1 MTHERSS
8 IAPLAPVTRRR
19 LLTIAAAAAG
29 CAAFGLRPARAATAA
44 SYTWHGVALGANASL
59 TLQHPDESIAK
70 AAIASCLEEVARL
83 EAVFSLHRS
92 DSALSQLNA
101 QGALTAAP
109 HDLRRLLADALR
121 LASQTAGRFDPT
133 IQPLW
138 QCYADHFARNPQDAA
153 GPAIAQLDAA
163 RALVDWRG
171 VEMAGSAIRLAR
183 RGMAV
188 SLNGMAQGYITDRV
202 GDLLRGAGFTHV
214 LVNMGEQLAIGPKWN
229 GESWNIAIT
238 DPSDA
243 TRTLASLTTSQGA
256 LATSSPRG
264 FAFDAHGRYTHI
276 FDTRAG
282 RPSEAFTS
290 VSVLADSA
298 AYADGLSTAI
308 AASSA
313 DTDWSGILGSTR
325 VLVQTAPGAPARW
338 LTA

>member
-1 MTHERSS
+1 MIDERSS
-8 IAPLAPVTRRR
+8 IVQRAPVTRRR

-29 CAAFGLRPARAATAA
+29 CAAIGLRPARAGAVA

-59 TLQHPDESIAK
+59 TLQHPDESVAK
-70 AAIASCLEEVARL
+70 AAIASCLDEVARL
-83 EAVFSLHRS
+83 ENVFSLHRAG
-92 DSALSQLNA
+92 SALSQLNA
-101 QGALTAAP
+101 RATLTDAP
-109 HDLRRLLADALR
+109 SDLRRLLADALR

-153 GPAIAQLDAA
+153 GPALAQLDAA

-171 VEMAGSAIRLAR
+171 VEIKGSTIRLAR
-183 RGMAV
+183 KGMAV

-229 GESWNIAIT
+229 GESWSIAIT
-238 DPSDA
+238 DPSDS
-243 TRTLASLTTSQGA
+243 TRTLASLTTSEGA

-264 FAFDAHGRYTHI
+264 FAFDTQGRYTHI
-276 FDTRAG
+276 LDTRAG
-282 RPSEAFTS
+282 KPSEAFTS
-290 VSVLADSA
+290 VSVLADVA

-308 AASSA
+308 AASPA
-313 DTDWSGILGSTR
+313 DTDWSHILGPAR
-325 VLVQTAPGAPARW
+325 VLVQTAPGAPAHW
-338 LTA
+338 LNA